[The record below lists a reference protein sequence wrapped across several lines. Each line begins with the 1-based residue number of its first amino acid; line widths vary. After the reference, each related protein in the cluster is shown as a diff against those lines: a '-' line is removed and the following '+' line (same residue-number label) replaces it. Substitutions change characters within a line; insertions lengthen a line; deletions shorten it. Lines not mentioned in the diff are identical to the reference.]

1 MSKFTEY
8 LKSIFAEPSTIGVT
22 VTKTTTYEGETNMG
36 STNKAVIK
44 ELDSGAFAL
53 TTPGG
58 KTIET
63 YARHRDARRGANRR
77 GLTV

>member
-1 MSKFTEY
+1 MVSNLISY
-8 LKSIFAEPSTIGVT
+8 IKSIFAEPSTIGF
-22 VTKTTTYEGETNMG
+22 TTGENTMG

-44 ELDSGAFAL
+44 ELNSGAFAL

-58 KTIET
+58 KTIQT

-77 GLTV
+77 GLSV